1 MHGAAPTNAMTHTAI
16 QEHLDGKGPPSG
28 WKRSVTSSMA
38 GHNHPAP
45 PQPFGRAPWTPGS
58 FWFWAHRCWRHAWA
72 GRQWPLRPKINIASA
87 SPNWRSILANSRPFK
102 AAIKESVETSVRVE
116 PGVLVLYAVSEKDD
130 PARIRVFE
138 IYTDADAYRTH
149 LETPHFRKFRAVTE
163 TMVRSRKLLDAI
175 PIAMGAKGR

>member
-1 MHGAAPTNAMTHTAI
+1 MDARQLLVLGASMLASCLGGPAMAAETQDQYVRIAELEI
-16 QEHLDGKGPPSG
+16 D
-28 WKRSVTSSMA
+28 
-38 GHNHPAP
+38 
-45 PQPFGRAPWTPGS
+45 PG
-58 FWFWAHRCWRHAWA
+58 
-72 GRQWPLRPKINIASA
+72 Q
-87 SPNWRSILANSRPFK
+87 LAAFQ

>member
-1 MHGAAPTNAMTHTAI
+1 MDARQLLVLGASMLASCLGGPAMAAETQDQYVRIAELEI
-16 QEHLDGKGPPSG
+16 D
-28 WKRSVTSSMA
+28 
-38 GHNHPAP
+38 
-45 PQPFGRAPWTPGS
+45 PG
-58 FWFWAHRCWRHAWA
+58 
-72 GRQWPLRPKINIASA
+72 Q
-87 SPNWRSILANSRPFK
+87 LAAFQ

-175 PIAMGAKGR
+175 PIAMGT